1 VGAVRVWKKL
11 GWGWMNGLPGR
22 FPEEGST
29 VSRDSKAVLASV
41 CDFDS
46 RFHTQ

>member
-1 VGAVRVWKKL
+1 
-11 GWGWMNGLPGR
+11 MNGLPGR

-29 VSRDSKAVLASV
+29 VSRDSKAVPASV